1 MKRWM
6 LPVVM
11 MAGVLSGAAL
21 AQSQQPYT
29 GLETRSI
36 KALSQQQIDDL
47 KAGRGMGLALAA
59 ELNGYPGPMHVL
71 ELADALHLS
80 AAQRDKIQ
88 GLLMAM
94 KAEAIPLGEKLIA
107 EETDLD
113 RQFADKTITATSL
126 TNSVQ
131 AIGATQAALRAA
143 HLRYHLATLDLLEP
157 SQIQRY
163 AALRGYSGNQQPRHG
178 HGGQRH

>member
-1 MKRWM
+1 
-6 LPVVM
+6 
-11 MAGVLSGAAL
+11 
-21 AQSQQPYT
+21 
-29 GLETRSI
+29 
-36 KALSQQQIDDL
+36 
-47 KAGRGMGLALAA
+47 
-59 ELNGYPGPMHVL
+59 
-71 ELADALHLS
+71 
-80 AAQRDKIQ
+80 
-88 GLLMAM
+88 MAM

-107 EETDLD
+107 EESDLD
-113 RQFADKTITATSL
+113 RQFADKSITAASL
-126 TNSVQ
+126 AHSVQ